1 MNILVKLSNQV
12 LTNSLCEFLSGSL
25 ESCHSF
31 VADDIH
37 GNQEPDLILIDA
49 VTLKTNF
56 IQTWPTAKIILL
68 DTGLQENEMIKV
80 LLSYKLQGIIA
91 TDTDTQLF
99 FKALSVIHAGQIWI
113 DNSKL
118 KALLGYAESAS
129 FSQNLDKISPKEKE
143 VVILVSQGF
152 KNREIAH
159 KLHISEQTVKVH
171 ISNILRKAQASN
183 RSQLVP
189 LAMQLRFSPS

>member
-1 MNILVKLSNQV
+1 
-12 LTNSLCEFLSGSL
+12 
-25 ESCHSF
+25 
-31 VADDIH
+31 
-37 GNQEPDLILIDA
+37 
-49 VTLKTNF
+49 
-56 IQTWPTAKIILL
+56 
-68 DTGLQENEMIKV
+68 MIKV